1 MRKRLLAGILM
12 ITMLVCLVA
21 CGSRE
26 EESSSRRNRNRKS
39 EENDVEVV
47 KEEPTE
53 QPVTSVPTS
62 EPDTNSGIGGSGD
75 ISVPVEPETTK
86 YTDDDFGWQTFY
98 DEFTDS
104 GYTISRSIK
113 VSGWMKADD
122 MDRINAAWK
131 VVGKNKTF
139 SATPSEMGFH
149 DGQIYLT
156 TTSAS
161 IGTYFW
167 QHNWDEVVYAVG
179 FLELENL
186 TENYSIT
193 SSDTYSPYV
202 NFGTVKYSTV
212 DPMVID
218 FGNNSAASIKLY
230 YTEPKVL
237 YALQHGGYYAYIHPK
252 MTSDHWGVPFIL
264 AFPVDKTP
272 KAPDGDP
279 DPKNCQFIFEGQE
292 FKLPLTWDEN
302 SMAEVRNLGLK
313 ESVTLSSDGFTS
325 EINDSSFA
333 DPYDF
338 NKDLAMACGIMSLVA
353 EDKNGDGI
361 KKLYK
366 EQFGIRDYYILLGD
380 SKGVDHYGES
390 LSYSVT
396 GKNIGSNKVL
406 IVTARG
412 SMTPYEFVNDFATSV
427 TKDNFLNQYTTFEL
441 VNNFQDYIWSG
452 INTYLDK
459 HPEYKRAKNL
469 KVLICGHSLGGAAA
483 NLVAARMNLLLRR
496 GEFLSDILSPE
507 DVYCYTFGAIDA
519 VSQYYYEKLSPVP
532 NLNGTYTVKA
542 IECAYKVPIES
553 GFENI
558 HNVYNE
564 KDSFSSSS
572 LKVQILDA
580 VGDVLGIPGG
590 KAFTT
595 KGKFGHMDRF
605 SHNFGE
611 SMTDTTNHNMP
622 SYLAA
627 VRDGYVGHGIGYKD
641 AVIFEEVDPEGTL
654 IPIEDG
660 LWDNG
665 VPEEFIS
672 EDLGYIIDSVSAS
685 STLKEKTIT
694 HFPENVLDG
703 DKATCWSEDAEGYG
717 INEYIMI
724 SFSEKVSLT
733 ELDFVNGYLKKE
745 TTYNKNGRLAEIEM
759 AYDGGSKVA
768 VLEDLSFAQ
777 ASELEYTDSVI
788 FDEPIETDYVKIYI
802 KSVYEG
808 TECEDT
814 CVSEIRAMGYVR

>member
-1 MRKRLLAGILM
+1 MRKRLMAGILM

-39 EENDVEVV
+39 EEKDVEVV

-272 KAPDGDP
+272 NAPDGDP

-292 FKLPLTWDEN
+292 FKLPLTWDEK
-302 SMAEVRNLGLK
+302 SMAEVRNLAPK
-313 ESVTLSSDGFTS
+313 EQVTVSNSDFSTV
-325 EINDSSFA
+325 INDASFA

-338 NKDLAMACGIMSLVA
+338 NKELAMACGIMSLVA
-353 EDKNGDGI
+353 EDTDGAGI

-366 EQFGIRDYYILLGD
+366 EQFGVRDNYVLLGD

-390 LSYSVT
+390 LSYSIT
-396 GKNIGSNKVL
+396 GKDIGSNKVL

-412 SMTPYEFVNDFATSV
+412 SMTPYEFANDFTTSV
-427 TKDNFLNQYTTFEL
+427 IKDNFLNQYTTFEL
-441 VNNFQDYIWSG
+441 VNSFQDYIWTG

-459 HPEYKRAKNL
+459 HPEFKRAKNL

-483 NLVAARMNLLLRR
+483 NLVAARMITLLRR
-496 GEFLSDILSPE
+496 GEFLSKVLSTEDI
-507 DVYCYTFGAIDA
+507 YCYTFGSIDS
-519 VSQYYYEKLSPVP
+519 VSQYYYEKLSPIP
-532 NLNGTYTVKA
+532 NIDGTYMVNVF
-542 IECAYKVPIES
+542 ECTYKVPIEQ

-572 LKVQILDA
+572 LKVQLFDA
-580 VGDVLGIPGG
+580 LGDVLGIPGG

-605 SHNFGE
+605 SHDFGE
-611 SMTDTTNHNMP
+611 AIYNTVNHDMP
-622 SYLAA
+622 SYLTAI
-627 VRDGYVGHGIGYKD
+627 RDGYVGHGSQY
-641 AVIFEEVDPEGTL
+641 EVEIDDTDDVDDNV
-654 IPIEDG
+654 DG
-660 LWDNG
+660 LDD
-665 VPEEFIS
+665 VDTVIPEEIVS
-672 EDLGYIIDSVSAS
+672 EGLGRLIDSVTAS

-694 HFPENVLDG
+694 HSPENVLDG
-703 DKATCWSEDAEGYG
+703 DIATCWCEAADGYG
-717 INEYIMI
+717 KDEYIMI
-724 SFSEKVSLT
+724 SFSERVALT
-733 ELDFVNGYLKKE
+733 ELDFVNGYLKSE
-745 TTYNKNGRLAEIEM
+745 NTYNKNARLAKIKIV
-759 AYDGGSKVA
+759 YDGGSQVA
-768 VLEDLSFAQ
+768 VLKDLSYYE
-777 ASELEYTDSVI
+777 ASGSDYTDCI
-788 FDEPIETDYVKIYI
+788 LFDEPVETDYVRIYI

-808 TECEDT
+808 TEYEDT
-814 CVSEIRAMGYVR
+814 CVSEIRAVGYQVE